1 MSVSLCRRR
10 ASNGR
15 PVATFKVKINKLTIR
30 HTYANGLE
38 IIIII
43 TINRKKKG
51 QRFSNDNE
59 EIRNHTEATQNA
71 ATHIPPNVAAE
82 QENGKK

>member
-1 MSVSLCRRR
+1 LRRLK
-10 ASNGR
+10 S
-15 PVATFKVKINKLTIR
+15 KVNKLTIR

-38 IIIII
+38 IVIVIII

-51 QRFSNDNE
+51 QRLSNDNGE
-59 EIRNHTEATQNA
+59 FRNHTEATQNGPS
-71 ATHIPPNVAAE
+71 HIPPNVAAK